1 MTGRAGKPIIVG
13 GRRTSNRFQRLPTTQ
28 IRIVRQLFDIAV
40 EAGLGPAEIG
50 RRVGVST
57 VTASRW
63 KHGYADP
70 SAYHA
75 EKLAAALGYEL
86 ELRKADGGRDGIL
99 G

>member
-1 MTGRAGKPIIVG
+1 MAAGRAGKPIIVG
-13 GRRTSNRFQRLPTTQ
+13 GRRASNRFQREPTTQ

-40 EAGLGPAEIG
+40 EAGIGPAEIG

-70 SAYHA
+70 STYHA

-86 ELRKADGGRDGIL
+86 ELRKADGG
-99 G
+99 